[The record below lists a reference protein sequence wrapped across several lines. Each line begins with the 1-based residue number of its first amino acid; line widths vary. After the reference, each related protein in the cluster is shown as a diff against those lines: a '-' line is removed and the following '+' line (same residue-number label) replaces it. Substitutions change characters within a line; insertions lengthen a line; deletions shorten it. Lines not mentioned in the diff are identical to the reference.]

1 LIHSIKGLAEFAHVG
16 RKAGIVDA
24 ETDAFVMESI
34 FSTLTNVQFS
44 ETRMEEFIKESVDR
58 RDNMKAALE
67 KAGEPVP
74 APNAF
79 NAWMPEEDLIAQ
91 GDAVGI
97 QPRMEK
103 DDADVVSLQEM
114 VTYGIKGVAAY
125 AAHCLPYGGIPDEAP
140 KYIYEAFSYL
150 TKPVEEQ
157 TVGDLV
163 GLSLMCGATNLATM
177 GALYDGH
184 SKHFGAPTPTPV
196 RMTPKEGKAI
206 VVSGHDLHML
216 EDILLKTEGKGIN
229 VYTHGEMLPAHGYPG
244 LSKFDH
250 LVGHYGGAWQNQQ
263 KQFAKFPG
271 AILMTTNCIMPPT
284 DTYADRIFTTSVV
297 GVDGSPH
304 ASTYDDFDAVVRK
317 ALELP
322 GFRKDADEETFVTGF
337 GHEAVLSH
345 AGTILECIG
354 DGRIKNFFV
363 VGGCDG
369 SKGERSYYTDLVKGL
384 PKDSV
389 VLTLGCGKYRLLEL
403 FEEMGTVE
411 GTPIPRLL
419 DLGQCNDTFSGVQI
433 AVALA
438 EALDT
443 DVGSLP
449 LHFVLSWFEQKA
461 VAVLLSLLHL
471 GIQNIRI
478 GPALPAW
485 VTPNVLNVLVEN
497 FNLTPIGEPEAYV
510 GGW

>member
-1 LIHSIKGLAEFAHVG
+1 LKHIFGIKAYLRVFHQLDFFFFLYITAMLSLARISRTAARTGLRALSATPMFCQQCEQAKGGTGCTTVGNCGKEPEVSALQDLLIHSIKGLAEFAHVG

-297 GVDGSPH
+297 GVDG
-304 ASTYDDFDAVVRK
+304 TCGWRGVD
-317 ALELP
+317 
-322 GFRKDADEETFVTGF
+322 ETFHMPSLTVPQAPPTQ
-337 GHEAVLSH
+337 ARTTTSTLSS
-345 AGTILECIG
+345 A
-354 DGRIKNFFV
+354 R
-363 VGGCDG
+363 
-369 SKGERSYYTDLVKGL
+369 
-384 PKDSV
+384 P
-389 VLTLGCGKYRLLEL
+389 
-403 FEEMGTVE
+403 
-411 GTPIPRLL
+411 
-419 DLGQCNDTFSGVQI
+419 
-433 AVALA
+433 
-438 EALDT
+438 
-443 DVGSLP
+443 
-449 LHFVLSWFEQKA
+449 
-461 VAVLLSLLHL
+461 
-471 GIQNIRI
+471 
-478 GPALPAW
+478 
-485 VTPNVLNVLVEN
+485 
-497 FNLTPIGEPEAYV
+497 
-510 GGW
+510 